1 MPVIINSNDK
11 SKTSKKETM
20 LYFDSALTHATSRG
34 LINDSLDPFNI
45 DVSKHKPVTNVFKK
59 NKYTSNDLETKEI
72 PLLEISPDVF
82 MRLKTFNL
90 AKNHVKIAETAS
102 YEHILS
108 VEIENLIIEERID
121 SQTLK
126 KKKSVNPNYILKI
139 FLNKLNTPIKDSYDM
154 KDTTIYRTNN
164 IKDFVDSKL
173 SEMNSRGA
181 KTFETEVEEFL
192 ESLSIKD
199 MINEK
204 LEKWIDEVPQT
215 IEYIIDNIASITLT
229 NTLTKVNNIKSQ
241 LLYVSNYKVDINK
254 YIEIFNILDKNFT
267 PTEIESISK
276 VDLNVELQRLLKELN
291 AVKDSLP
298 HQVNEKPAKDPKGM
312 YSLEQKK
319 AILTESPLVLVQ
331 SGAGT
336 GKSHTIL
343 GKIDYMIETGIKPD
357 DILVLSFTNAAA
369 DNITNRNP
377 KLKSMTIASM
387 IHNIYELNYP
397 NHELSTVDTLVN
409 TIDIYYSNKNTF
421 ANSLKR
427 KLLAV
432 KNASNES
439 FTDLSLL
446 IEERF
451 KETIDI
457 LTKCKQTTL
466 ELEIIIAYLQ
476 IEKLKEPDT
485 IKCKHIIID
494 EVQDNSVFEF
504 VYTLK
509 YALKNKCSLFSVGD
523 CSQTLYEFRASNP
536 KALNMLESS
545 GVFDVFT
552 LMTNYRSKQE
562 ILDVANVLLGT
573 IEANQ
578 FSNLRLKANSFDVPT
593 QKTFKETVNL
603 KYIHVKDKELIENS
617 TAITHRYIKDYIDKC
632 LTNGEQVTL
641 LAYAKKTLWAMKKA
655 LSEVYP
661 NLEDGDFVML
671 SPDRASSVTIF
682 SSYIKHYWDGVQFSG
697 NKDIY
702 FFIKDDIMNKFDRLN
717 RSKNYTYGMFYDM
730 FFNKWKIENKALI
743 TAYQKQYISG
753 KMSKDDFLNLVK
765 HNMLNYEI
773 NYNVISQSLM
783 SKKNEERKSK
793 ERIKNA
799 KIILSTIHSAKGLEF
814 DNVIVMYK
822 DQKDMIEANKRMY
835 YVALTRAVK
844 SELIVAYSNESK
856 SKMEIDYQTILN
868 SLQP

>member
-1 MPVIINSNDK
+1 MPVVVTNNTNNNKSNI
-11 SKTSKKETM
+11 KKESM
-20 LYFDSALTHATSRG
+20 LYFDKALTHASSRG
-34 LINDSLDPFNI
+34 LINDSLNPANLN
-45 DVSKHKPVTNVFKK
+45 VSKLKPISGIEVKK
-59 NKYTSNDLETKEI
+59 KYTSNDLETKEI
-72 PLLEISPDVF
+72 PILEFHPQVF
-82 MRLKTFNL
+82 RDLFQYKLPEHNIVM
-90 AKNHVKIAETAS
+90 AESQTTQ
-102 YEHILS
+102 YIYTIEL
-108 VEIENLIIEERID
+108 ENLIIEERID

-126 KKKSVNPNYILKI
+126 KKKTVNPNYIIGLYT
-139 FLNKLNTPIKDSYDM
+139 NPINNQKDRDYNPKEVS
-154 KDTTIYRTNN
+154 IYRSNDPNSVFELITTKIDNLGAQ
-164 IKDFVDSKL
+164 IYYDDFK
-173 SEMNSRGA
+173 
-181 KTFETEVEEFL
+181 EFF

-204 LEKWIDEVPQT
+204 LKEWTENIPKN
-215 IEYIIDNIASITLT
+215 IERVIKTTAHNVTSIK
-229 NTLTKVNNIKSQ
+229 NQ
-241 LLYVSNYKVDINK
+241 LLYISNYKVDINE
-254 YIEIFNILDKNFT
+254 YIEIFDILDKNFK
-267 PTEIESISK
+267 PEEVEVISK

-291 AVKDSLP
+291 AVKDILP
-298 HQVNEKPAKDPKGM
+298 HQVNDDPVKEPKGM

-387 IHNIYELNYP
+387 VHTIYEKNYP
-397 NHELSTVDTLVN
+397 THILSTIDILVN
-409 TIDIYYSNKNTF
+409 TIDIYYGTKNSFANTF
-421 ANSLKR
+421 KR
-427 KLLAV
+427 TLSAV

-439 FTDLSLL
+439 FTRLSLL
-446 IEERF
+446 IEDRF
-451 KETIDI
+451 LDTIN
-457 LTKCKQTTL
+457 LLNKCKQTTL

-476 IEKLKEPDT
+476 IEKLTEPDE

-578 FSNLRLKANSFDVPT
+578 YSNLRLKANSFIAPT
-593 QKTFKETVNL
+593 QKTFKETVDL
-603 KYIHVKDKELIENS
+603 KYIHIKDKELQENA
-617 TAITHRYIKDYIDKC
+617 TTITKRYIKAYIDKC
-632 LTNGEQVTL
+632 LANNEQITL
-641 LAYAKKTLWAMKKA
+641 LAYAKKTLWTMKNA
-655 LSEVYP
+655 FMEVYP
-661 NLEDGDFVML
+661 NLKAEDFVML
-671 SPDRASSVTIF
+671 SPDRTSSVTIF
-682 SSYIKHYWDGVQFSG
+682 SSYIKNYWNVTQFAPS
-697 NKDIY
+697 KDIIS
-702 FFIKDDIMNKFDRLN
+702 FIKDDIMMKYDRLN
-717 RSKNYTYGMFYDM
+717 RSKNYTYTMFYDL
-730 FFNKWKIENKALI
+730 FFRKWQLENKALI
-743 TAYQKQYISG
+743 KTFENKYISG
-753 KMSKDDFLNLVK
+753 QMTKDELLENIK
-765 HNMLNYEI
+765 NNMLNYEI
-773 NYNVISQSLM
+773 SYNIVSQSLM

-793 ERIKNA
+793 EKIKKA

-822 DQKDMIEANKRMY
+822 DQKDMVEANKRMY

-844 SELIVAYSNESK
+844 SELIIAYSSEQK
-856 SKMEIDYQTILN
+856 SKLEMDYETILK
-868 SLQP
+868 SLKP